1 MVSRPW
7 NFCRTF
13 QNPIF
18 RWTTMS
24 ANWFKNFAGVRQS
37 EFEMLQVPNPKLE
50 FGIHVT
56 IRSMQTGALI
66 GSILGPISLLV
77 SQKANNKQNYIDS
90 FVSGGQNGAVLGAI
104 MGPVLTY
111 LSVREMNTISLYD
124 KCYRL
129 RFNQDA
135 LRQDRTAVFSAA
147 VGLLSSG
154 STGLVVGLDLSLL
167 ISKLMSGCRW

>member
-1 MVSRPW
+1 
-7 NFCRTF
+7 
-13 QNPIF
+13 
-18 RWTTMS
+18 MS
-24 ANWFKNFAGVRQS
+24 TNWFKNFAGLRQS

-66 GSILGPISLLV
+66 GSILGPISLLCLKRRIT
-77 SQKANNKQNYIDS
+77 SRATFFSDS

-111 LSVREMNTISLYD
+111 LSVREMNTIQLYD

-135 LRQDRTAVFSAA
+135 LREDRTAVFSAA